1 MNGCA
6 IYIFFPEQYLGPNP
20 LLTKGYYFELI
31 ETNRHNNADLKKV
44 IHIRLTE
51 ITAERSVLRM
61 RRSSE
66 DGKLKMN
73 YSRWSLCT
81 RVLYH
86 VPNNIHGL
94 DHFWHPVRGPR
105 YDCTGPKYLFTLVS
119 LKLGIRVQVGISIP
133 SKI

>member
-1 MNGCA
+1 MC
-6 IYIFFPEQYLGPNP
+6 YIFFFSEQYLGPNP
-20 LLTKGYYFELI
+20 LLTKSYYFEPT

-51 ITAERSVLRM
+51 IIAERSVWCM

-66 DGKLKMN
+66 DGQLKMN
-73 YSRWSLCT
+73 YPRWSLCT

-105 YDCTGPKYLFTLVS
+105 YDYTEPKYSFTLVS
-119 LKLGIRVQVGISIP
+119 LELGIREQVEISIP
-133 SKI
+133 SKT